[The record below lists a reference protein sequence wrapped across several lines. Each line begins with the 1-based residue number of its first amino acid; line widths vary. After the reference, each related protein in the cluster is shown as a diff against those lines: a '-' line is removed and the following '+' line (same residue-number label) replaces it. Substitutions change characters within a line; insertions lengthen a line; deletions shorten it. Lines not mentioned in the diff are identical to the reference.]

1 MSDNSQGKQS
11 SQTEKNTPGQSKVKQ
26 TIAALRGLYDWLHNN
41 DMKYKYMYKDADG
54 NYKYTEKYNGNLDKA
69 DLNKLIN
76 GIVNAI
82 KLSKET
88 MNKNDMYGDGGS
100 NISDE
105 DEEKRIRA
113 YLNKILTEYPYY
125 SEQFNGIIDTFKIDS
140 KKQNPYDFYS
150 NRNKPNILTNIALYV
165 KHPEMK
171 PIVYQDDML
180 KGKSIENVLLKNKL
194 NNAESNISEYMDNI
208 MDLSGQLNDSFERI
222 RELEKEGNDKTEE
235 LIKLENIRKSLMSQ
249 LSAAETEINNMR
261 KFNKN
266 IMPTINK
273 FNQIKAGVEKLLGD
287 SETQNAALGKLLER
301 NRSRE
306 LDERANKFIGD
317 KQPIK
322 SRIDS
327 IREQLAKERFDQNEI
342 NQIIAKA
349 LSKEEHY
356 KRVVAANQD
365 LFDRDMSPDTVQNEN
380 EQFQSKLRQQNLRYI
395 LPAFIERRE
404 KLVENTLN
412 PNLLKGAFAI

>member
-11 SQTEKNTPGQSKVKQ
+11 SQTEKKTPGTSKVKP
-26 TIAALRGLYDWLHNN
+26 TIDALKDLYDWLYDD
-41 DMKYKYMYKDADG
+41 DMKYKYMYIDDG
-54 NYKYTEKYNGNLDKA
+54 KLKYIEKYNGNLDKE
-69 DLNKLIN
+69 DLNTLIN

-88 MNKNDMYGDGGS
+88 LDKNDMYGAGGS

-113 YLNKILTEYPYY
+113 YLNTILTKHAYH
-125 SEQFNGIIDTFKIDS
+125 SKKFNEIIDTFKIDT
-140 KKQNPYDFYS
+140 KKQNPYDFNS
-150 NRNKPNILTNIALYV
+150 NKNKPNILTNIALYV
-165 KHPEMK
+165 THPEMK

-180 KGKSIENVLLKNKL
+180 KGKSIENVLLENKL
-194 NNAESNISEYMDNI
+194 INAESDISEYVNNI
-208 MDLSGQLNDSFERI
+208 TNLSSQLNDSLEKI
-222 RELEKEGNDKTEE
+222 SKLEKEGNNKTEE
-235 LIKLENIRKSLMSQ
+235 LIKLEDIRKSLMSQ
-249 LSAAETEINNMR
+249 LSAAESEINNMR

-287 SETQNAALGKLLER
+287 SDIQNAALGKLLDR

-306 LDERANKFIGD
+306 LDERANKLIGD

-327 IREQLAKERFDQNEI
+327 IREQLAKEGFDQTQI

-365 LFDRDMSPDTVQNEN
+365 LFDRDMSPSTIQNEN

>member
-11 SQTEKNTPGQSKVKQ
+11 SQTEKKTPGPSKVKP
-26 TIAALRGLYDWLHNN
+26 TIDALKDLYDWLYDN
-41 DMKYKYMYKDADG
+41 DMKYKYMYNDNGK
-54 NYKYTEKYNGNLDKA
+54 YKYIEKYNGYLDEA
-69 DLNKLIN
+69 DRKKLID

-88 MNKNDMYGDGGS
+88 LDKDDMYGAGGS

-113 YLNKILTEYPYY
+113 YLNTILTKNTYH
-125 SEQFNGIIDTFKIDS
+125 SKKFNEIIDTFKIDV
-140 KKQNPYDFYS
+140 KKQNPYDFYG

-171 PIVYQDDML
+171 PIVYQGDML
-180 KGKSIENVLLKNKL
+180 KGKSIENVILENKL
-194 NNAESNISEYMDNI
+194 NNAESNISKYLNNI
-208 MDLSGQLNDSFERI
+208 TNLSGQLNDSFERI
-222 RELEKEGNDKTEE
+222 RELEKEGDNKTEE
-235 LIKLENIRKSLMSQ
+235 LINLENIRKSLNSQ
-249 LSAAETEINNMR
+249 LSAAESEINNMR

-266 IMPTINK
+266 IMPTINE

-287 SETQNAALGKLLER
+287 SDIQNAALGKLLER

-306 LDERANKFIGD
+306 LDERANKLIGG
-317 KQPIK
+317 KSIK
-322 SRIDS
+322 NSIDS
-327 IREQLAKERFDQNEI
+327 IREQLAAEKFNENEI

-365 LFDRDMSPDTVQNEN
+365 LFDRDMSPSTIQNEN